1 MKKVVVLLVAL
12 LGFSTLLFAAPKN
25 MAPLAAPLSDNHS
38 EASSKPA
45 VTDPG
50 SGHDDAVGSGSGD
63 DLDTINDAD
72 PSNDKDPEADDAP
85 AKS

>member
-1 MKKVVVLLVAL
+1 MKKVVVLVVAL
-12 LGFSTLLFAAPKN
+12 FSFSALLFAASQNK
-25 MAPLAAPLSDNHS
+25 ASGSASLSEHQPD
-38 EASSKPA
+38 ASPKPA

-50 SGHDDAVGSGSGD
+50 SGHDDGVGSGSGD

-85 AKS
+85 AKP